1 MSRVFFVLVKCEI
14 LDTEVLNDCWYIL
27 YIKWTLTGFCFT
39 DVREVFDIL
48 VNTVKDSKAE
58 THFLSLMQHLL
69 LIRNDYLA
77 R

>member
-1 MSRVFFVLVKCEI
+1 MF
-14 LDTEVLNDCWYIL
+14 
-27 YIKWTLTGFCFT
+27 GT
-39 DVREVFDIL
+39 DVKEVFDIV

-58 THFLSLMQHLL
+58 NHFLSLMQHLL

>member
-1 MSRVFFVLVKCEI
+1 MFSLCLPIISQISLTFGNDVKEI
-14 LDTEVLNDCWYIL
+14 FEIV
-27 YIKWTLTGFCFT
+27 
-39 DVREVFDIL
+39 

-69 LIRNDYLA
+69 LIRNDYMA